1 MVPVLSSSRVA
12 QSPAASTARP
22 LIARTLRRTNRSI
35 PAMPMAER
43 SAPIVVG
50 IRHTNNA
57 TRMTTG
63 CSAFLNIANGWSVT
77 VASRKMIVRPA
88 RRMLSAISL
97 GVFCRDEPST
107 RAIIRSM
114 NVSPGRA
121 VMRTT
126 ISSDST
132 RVPPVTAERSPPDS
146 RITGADSPVIA
157 DSSTLAMPSI
167 TSPSLGIISPATTT
181 TSSSRSSAVLAV
193 SSVVP
198 SGRRRWAT
206 VSERVLRSVSACALP
221 RPSAIASAKFA
232 NSTVNQ
238 RNNATRPVNTFSFV
252 VDELRS
258 LKNRMVVSTEPTPTT
273 NMTGLRMSVRG
284 LSLTKLSPI
293 ARRTISGSTSL
304 VSLAI
309 SALRSQAELL
319 DDGAERE
326 DG

>member
-1 MVPVLSSSRVA
+1 
-12 QSPAASTARP
+12 
-22 LIARTLRRTNRSI
+22 
-35 PAMPMAER
+35 
-43 SAPIVVG
+43 
-50 IRHTNNA
+50 
-57 TRMTTG
+57 
-63 CSAFLNIANGWSVT
+63 
-77 VASRKMIVRPA
+77 MIVRPA

-198 SGRRRWAT
+198 SGKRRWAT

-238 RNNATRPVNTFSFV
+238 RNNATSPVNTFSFA

-258 LKNRMVVSTEPTPTT
+258 LKNRTVVSTEPTPTT

-309 SALRSQAELL
+309 SALSIRGRAARRWGRARGRVGRSSAATMTITPITSTTNSGVSVGNVPTEAGTWRLRTSAPAKRQRR
-319 DDGAERE
+319 DDQEEAPEQHHDSRARCSCSRCWR
-326 DG
+326 